1 MLQLIF
7 FGGCVT
13 EDQFLNWFLSVYKKE
28 FPVDLKLIIK
38 YADKNKLPWV
48 LFACEAIY
56 LSNAFQKN
64 YMDKNNPFA
73 VMTIPTGDKNPEL
86 DRFRNVENCIA
97 LAASEYKTRNF
108 GKQAILLEQSAKKFA
123 ETGRVGLPIK
133 LPEDTFKDPVSG
145 FNDKGAGVET
155 DKIVLHLPTLDNPQK
170 VALWVALVG
179 GVVSVTSI
187 FVPQLKPVSLL
198 LTAIKE
204 LLKNHK
210 KENIKKEK

>member
-1 MLQLIF
+1 
-7 FGGCVT
+7 VT

-28 FPVDLKLIIK
+28 FPIDLKLIIK

-56 LSNAFQKN
+56 ASNCFQPKFMSN
-64 YMDKNNPFA
+64 NNPFCL
-73 VMTIPTGDKNPEL
+73 MTVPTGDKNPEL
-86 DRFRNVENCIA
+86 DRFKTIENCIA
-97 LAASEYKTRNF
+97 LAASEYKARSF
-108 GKQAILLEQSAKKFA
+108 GKQTILLEQSAKKFA

-145 FNDKGAGVET
+145 FNDKGAGQEP
-155 DKIVLHLPTLDNPQK
+155 DKLTLHFPSIDNPQK